1 MKNLKTKISLSAL
14 ALACLGAGAFSLQSN
29 VNAKAEGEDYAA
41 LLNMQAGASI
51 CLEDTFSGIRWT
63 TNVTANAGLANA
75 QFGVLVA
82 PTSMVGEDGL
92 TLATEGAENL
102 AFEAGAIDATENDV
116 TFYSVINYDNL
127 GEDLQA
133 ASKLELMAR
142 AYVTV
147 DGNTYYANME
157 NVSTSRSARAVA
169 MAAELS
175 GYITNNY
182 RKENAT
188 AEDVAKATKAA
199 NYYGYAGGEEYY
211 KDYTLS
217 TGAVDTPVVDAQAPT
232 EVVGFPLEAAL
243 EGTVEQVLIGAEP
256 VDLVLNEA
264 DRFRIQNTENA
275 PIGEQYVTVFTST
288 NVYTFPVIVATKVL
302 KTTND
307 LTMFR
312 AKGNKNDG
320 STNKVAGYDAG
331 TWNENQNFNGYYVLG
346 NNIDASKITIDGEET
361 AYLHGSLLEDGSF
374 NNNSWNGAV
383 AYVSTEKLP
392 NDKRQFEGGYAPIGL
407 TGTFNGYGNTIT
419 SLTLGSQAEGFF
431 GLVNGG
437 TVKNVAFDNVKSTL
451 EANAFVLAQYLI
463 DATIDNVYIATN
475 EYDKDD
481 ATNNPGFAHKANT
494 GLFASYAVGD
504 TKISNSYLRVNKPNG
519 TVAAAKFGAMFGSH
533 HATDAN
539 YTCENV
545 VVYVRANAK
554 YSVGTTTTTDEVTK
568 TVYSNTTVNY
578 FFPVATPTVPTVKK
592 DSNSEYTN
600 VTTKGEIYLAE
611 NQVTVDPDTGVAT
624 PLTTLKISNTAYNI
638 HVVEGVSIY
647 GHGDLTSLAAYD
659 YSSFNTGCWEANS
672 KIGLVWK
679 NL

>member
-41 LLNMQAGASI
+41 LLNMQAGAAI
-51 CLEDTFSGIRWT
+51 CLENDFSGIRWT

-92 TLATEGAENL
+92 TLATAGAENL
-102 AFEAGAIDATENDV
+102 AFEAGAINATENDV

-147 DGNTYYANME
+147 DGTTYYANME

-188 AEDVAKATKAA
+188 EADVAKATKAA

-217 TGAVDTPVVDAQAPT
+217 TGAVGTPVVDAQAPT
-232 EVVGFPLEAAL
+232 EVVGFPLDAAF
-243 EGTVEQVLIGAEP
+243 EGTVEEVLIGAEP

-302 KTTND
+302 KTTDD
-307 LTMFR
+307 LKMFR
-312 AKGNKNDG
+312 AKGLKNDG
-320 STNKVAGYDAG
+320 STHKVTSGLANLAADQ
-331 TWNENQNFNGYYVLG
+331 EFPGYYVLED
-346 NNIDASKITIDGEET
+346 NIVATD
-361 AYLHGSLLEDGSF
+361 YVHGSRLEDGTSF
-374 NNNSWNGAV
+374 NNATWNGA
-383 AYVSTEKLP
+383 
-392 NDKRQFEGGYAPIGL
+392 DKYTKEDGTPYGIGL
-407 TGTFNGYGNTIT
+407 TGTFNGMGYKIDSMTI
-419 SLTLGSQAEGFF
+419 GAQYEGFF
-431 GLVNGG
+431 GIVNGG
-437 TVKNVAFDNVKSTL
+437 KVKNVAFTNVKSNGIKKT
-451 EANAFVLAQYLI
+451 EETNAETGEITYKYSAGGGKTVIAHYLI
-463 DATIDNVYIATN
+463 DATIENVYITTN
-475 EYDKDD
+475 TFNADD
-481 ATNNPGFAHKANT
+481 FENNPGFELKNSALVAN
-494 GLFASYAVGD
+494 YAIAGTMIKNCYFMYNKTAGSGIAAGAGGVVFSTVY
-504 TKISNSYLRVNKPNG
+504 TKGSDNDYAFENVYAISNEALRL
-519 TVAAAKFGAMFGSH
+519 
-533 HATDAN
+533 
-539 YTCENV
+539 
-545 VVYVRANAK
+545 
-554 YSVGTTTTTDEVTK
+554 
-568 TVYSNTTVNY
+568 
-578 FFPVATPTVPTVKK
+578 K
-592 DSNSEYTN
+592 DSANK
-600 VTTKGEIYLAE
+600 TKSVPHAIA
-611 NQVTVDPDTGVAT
+611 
-624 PLTTLKISNTAYNI
+624 
-638 HVVEGVSIY
+638 VSIY
-647 GHGDLTSLAAYD
+647 DKDNGVKGKICFGENAYTVAEDGTMSSTVGYSFDTNTYD
-659 YSSFNTGCWEANS
+659 YVKVAGISCYRAERTLKGEKQTFDAMVASGCWKVS
-672 KIGLVWK
+672 SDLPVWVK
-679 NL
+679 